1 MARSAVVRP
10 EEIRRHNLSQVLRQ
24 VHRHGELTRA
34 ELTTSL
40 GLNRST
46 IGDLVGDLVRRGMVD
61 EHVPGGGEKA
71 GRPSHVVAPRPD
83 GPFVL
88 AVEIEVERIV
98 CAAVGLGGRVHLRN
112 ETSYTYPGPD
122 EIVARIVR
130 DAAALTARM
139 PAHATLVGV
148 GVSVPGTVQRG
159 DGLVVHAPNL
169 RWRNV
174 PLGVQLDAALPGLE
188 VRIGNN
194 ANLGALAEHQRG
206 VARQLRDVVY
216 LTGAIGVGGGVI
228 VDGAELH
235 GAGGYAGEIGHIML
249 DPDGPPCHC
258 GSNGCVE
265 TFVGEHALLRA
276 AGVTDLSSAAV
287 AAVFAAAERG
297 DVVAARAVAGVAT
310 ALART
315 IAILIN
321 VFNPEA
327 IVLGDTLAEIL
338 RLERACIEQEIGR
351 RAKAESRG
359 TATLITPGL
368 GRDSALIGAS
378 ELAFQHVL
386 ANLDQPT
393 GA

>member
-1 MARSAVVRP
+1 MLQQ
-10 EEIRRHNLSQVLRQ
+10 IHRR
-24 VHRHGELTRA
+24 GELTRA

-83 GPFVL
+83 GPYVL

-98 CAAVGLGGRVHLRN
+98 SAAVGLGGRVHVRR
-112 ETSYTYPGPD
+112 ETPVSEPSPGEVVD
-122 EIVARIVR
+122 RIAA
-130 DAAALTARM
+130 DAHALAAEM
-139 PAHATLVGV
+139 PTSATLVGV
-148 GVSVPGTVQRG
+148 GVSVPGTVQLTE
-159 DGLVVHAPNL
+159 GLVVHAPNL

-174 PLGVQLDAALPGLE
+174 PLGSRLAEALPGLE

-206 VARQLRDVVY
+206 AARQMRNVVY
-216 LTGAIGVGGGVI
+216 IAGLVGVGGGVI
-228 VDGAELH
+228 VDGALL
-235 GAGGYAGEIGHIML
+235 AGSNGYAGEIGHIML
-249 DPDGPPCHC
+249 DPDGPRCHC

-265 TFVGEHALLRA
+265 TIIGEHALLRY
-276 AGVTDLSSAAV
+276 AGVSVHGSAAV
-287 AAVFAAAERG
+287 AAVLADAERG
-297 DVVAARAVAGVAT
+297 APRAAEAVVRVAT
-310 ALART
+310 SLGRT
-315 IAILIN
+315 LAILIN

-327 IVLGDTLAEIL
+327 VVVGDTLAEIL
-338 RLERACIEQEIGR
+338 RIECATIERELSH
-351 RAKAESRG
+351 RAKAESRAS
-359 TATLITPGL
+359 TPLITPAL

-386 ANLDQPT
+386 AS
-393 GA
+393 AV